1 MLNNIWEN
9 FLKIVKEEAGSRV
22 VDTWFRAVF
31 LHEWDSIN
39 KIVYLRVPNTFVRD
53 WMSSNYTELI
63 NLHLSRLL
71 NVDQLKV
78 VLVDGGT
85 KTGSVGNKTGK
96 DEVGVNLASAS
107 EFGANEF
114 STNQFD
120 SGQFGTTRVSKSE
133 FGTNKFGTNKF
144 GTNKFNTKKF
154 SSGEFDSN
162 GVFSNE
168 ASSGETGTTLVPAK
182 VDYSKTA
189 LEKQSG
195 YKKSCHINSNFHF
208 ENFVV
213 GPNNSLAK
221 AAAQAI
227 TDKPGVL
234 YNPLF
239 IYGDS
244 GLGKTH
250 LLHAVG
256 NSIKKKNKNLTVL
269 YQTADRF
276 VNEFINSIRFDKID
290 RFQVKYQNTDVLL
303 IDDIQFISNKE
314 QTQEAFFH
322 IFNALYDSH
331 KQIVFSSDTF
341 PSNITG
347 LADRLKSRLSC
358 GLVTDI
364 HTPSL
369 ETKVAILQKKA
380 KLNNQ
385 DLSDDIAYFIAS
397 CVDSNIRELEGA
409 LIRVTAFASLTNQQ
423 LSVDLAKKVLNRS
436 SEIKKKAIDLEDVSK
451 AIQKY
456 YDLSLADLKSKKR
469 IREVSF
475 ARQMAMFLMKKHTN
489 KSLRDIGM
497 FFGGRDHSTVLH
509 SIEKIELQA
518 NCDLE
523 FLEILTGIEKSIM
536 GKC

>member
-22 VDTWFRAVF
+22 VDTWFKAVF

-71 NVDQLKV
+71 NVDRLKV
-78 VLVDGGT
+78 VLVDSV
-85 KTGSVGNKTGK
+85 KKESLVERKLGS
-96 DEVGVNLASAS
+96 E
-107 EFGANEF
+107 
-114 STNQFD
+114 
-120 SGQFGTTRVSKSE
+120 
-133 FGTNKFGTNKF
+133 
-144 GTNKFNTKKF
+144 
-154 SSGEFDSN
+154 
-162 GVFSNE
+162 E
-168 ASSGETGTTLVPAK
+168 AVTSLNSLVPAK
-182 VDYSKTA
+182 VDYSKTS
-189 LEKQSG
+189 LEKHAG

-208 ENFVV
+208 DNFVV

-256 NSIKKKNKNLTVL
+256 NSIKKKNKNLSVL

-290 RFQVKYQNTDVLL
+290 KFQVKYQNTDVLL

-322 IFNALYDSH
+322 IFNVLYDSH

-347 LADRLKSRLSC
+347 LADRLKSRLAC

-369 ETKVAILQKKA
+369 ETKMAILQKKA
-380 KLNNQ
+380 KSNNQ
-385 DLSDDIAYFIAS
+385 ELSDEIAYFIAS

-423 LSVDLAKKVLNRS
+423 LSVELAKKVLNRS
-436 SEIKKKAIDLEDVSK
+436 CEVKKKIIDLDDVSK

-456 YDLSLADLKSKKR
+456 YDFSLFDLKSKKR
-469 IREVSF
+469 IKDLSY

-497 FFGGRDHSTVLH
+497 FFGGRDHSTVFH
-509 SIEKIELQA
+509 AIEKIEDQV
-518 NCDLE
+518 NGDPE
-523 FLEILTGIEKSIM
+523 FLEILSSIEKTITR
-536 GKC
+536 

>member
-1 MLNNIWEN
+1 VLNNIWEN

-22 VDTWFRAVF
+22 VDTWFKAVF

-78 VLVDGGT
+78 VLVDGGNKT
-85 KTGSVGNKTGK
+85 SLADNKTGVGENVMAGQVATGSVMTGSVKIGAAKTGAK
-96 DEVGVNLASAS
+96 NSSKKTGNGETLIFEVCEDAAS
-107 EFGANEF
+107 E
-114 STNQFD
+114 T
-120 SGQFGTTRVSKSE
+120 
-133 FGTNKFGTNKF
+133 
-144 GTNKFNTKKF
+144 
-154 SSGEFDSN
+154 
-162 GVFSNE
+162 GVGIIGI
-168 ASSGETGTTLVPAK
+168 GETGTTLVPAK

-189 LEKQSG
+189 LERQSG

-208 ENFVV
+208 DNFVV

-256 NSIKKKNKNLTVL
+256 NSIKKKNKNLSVL

-290 RFQVKYQNTDVLL
+290 KFQVKYQNTDVLL

-347 LADRLKSRLSC
+347 LADRLKSRLAC

-364 HTPSL
+364 YTPSL

-380 KLNNQ
+380 KSNNQ
-385 DLSDDIAYFIAS
+385 ELSDDIAYFIAS

-423 LSVDLAKKVLNRS
+423 LSVELAKKVLNRS
-436 SEIKKKAIDLEDVSK
+436 CEVKKKTIDLDDISK

-456 YDLSLADLKSKKR
+456 YDLSMADLKSKKR
-469 IREVSF
+469 IKEVSY
-475 ARQMAMFLMKKHTN
+475 ARQIAMFLMKKHTS

-523 FLEILTGIEKSIM
+523 FLQVLTSIEKNIT
-536 GKC
+536 GKN